1 MIPGTRVAIERPP
14 CATAEHTVADRLTG
28 RTGTVTRYTAPWAQV
43 QVDGIRGSHRTIRD
57 TQLEILSTPTGELD
71 PTPGPNPHPDAGQQ
85 TVDFAAELAADQA
98 APA

>member
-14 CATAEHTVADRLTG
+14 CAIAEHTVADRLTG

-57 TQLEILSTPTGELD
+57 TQLEVLSTPDLELD
-71 PTPGPNPHPDAGQQ
+71 PAPGTNPPTEAGQQ
-85 TVDFAAELAADQA
+85 TVDFAAELAADQEA
-98 APA
+98 HA